1 MLVALLV
8 VVVLERMMM
17 TMTSLPER
25 RIRDG
30 SCLSM
35 MIILRMMTTR
45 SLDSTEVETQ
55 IETQIEIATTTPSLT
70 ETETELRM
78 APPLLDNPQ
87 SQSHS

>member
-8 VVVLERMMM
+8 VVFVVLERRMM

-35 MIILRMMTTR
+35 MIMGMMILR
-45 SLDSTEVETQ
+45 SLGSTEVETQ
-55 IETQIEIATTTPSLT
+55 IEIATKTPPSLT

-78 APPLLDNPQ
+78 VPPLLENPQ
-87 SQSHS
+87 SHS

>member
-35 MIILRMMTTR
+35 MIMGMMILR
-45 SLDSTEVETQ
+45 SLGSTKVEVES
-55 IETQIEIATTTPSLT
+55 ETEIAAKTPPSLT

-78 APPLLDNPQ
+78 APPLLDHPQ
-87 SQSHS
+87 SYS